1 MISSNVQHCSY
12 DLRAVIMYTVVN
24 RSGYRLLLHYC
35 LFHMCC
41 TCTMYTHEIS
51 VYIIHV
57 CVHTIVSLFST
68 DPTLTHANIST
79 VTATVPLE
87 DDELGGRVLGVPESK
102 CKEIHQQSSTAA
114 EEKERLIHHY
124 LNISPY
130 ASWSHLAGGLYCRQ
144 NHDALSAVRR
154 FIKTEPGEFM
164 CILVYVCLCIVVQK
178 TVGHTVH
185 EHVSLSHVNAHTVYI
200 CLKFFTY
207 QGFIKEK
214 VYLASSL

>member
-1 MISSNVQHCSY
+1 
-12 DLRAVIMYTVVN
+12 
-24 RSGYRLLLHYC
+24 
-35 LFHMCC
+35 
-41 TCTMYTHEIS
+41 MYTHEIS

-57 CVHTIVSLFST
+57 CVHTIMSLVST

-87 DDELGGRVLGVPESK
+87 DDELGFWVLRVPEDK
-102 CKEIHQQSSTAA
+102 YKEIHQQSSTAT
-114 EEKERLIHHY
+114 EERENLIHFY
-124 LNISPY
+124 LNNSPY
-130 ASWSHLAGGLYCRQ
+130 ASWSHLAGKLYSRQ
-144 NHDALSAVRR
+144 HHDALSAVRR

-164 CILVYVCLCIVVQK
+164 CILVYVCLCVVVQR

-185 EHVSLSHVNAHTVYI
+185 EHVSLSHMNAHTLCI

-214 VYLASSL
+214 VCVASSL

>member
-1 MISSNVQHCSY
+1 
-12 DLRAVIMYTVVN
+12 MY
-24 RSGYRLLLHYC
+24 RG
-35 LFHMCC
+35 
-41 TCTMYTHEIS
+41 
-51 VYIIHV
+51 V

-87 DDELGGRVLGVPESK
+87 HDELGLTVLGVPERK
-102 CKEIHQQSSTAA
+102 CKEIYRQSSTAV
-114 EEKERLIHHY
+114 EERERLIHFY

-130 ASWSHLAGGLYCRQ
+130 ASWSHLAGRLYRTQ
-144 NHDALSAVRR
+144 HHDALSAVRR

-164 CILVYVCLCIVVQK
+164 CILVYVCLCIVVQR

-185 EHVSLSHVNAHTVYI
+185 EHVSLSHVNARTVYI

-214 VYLASSL
+214 VCVASSLYTYFGC

>member
-1 MISSNVQHCSY
+1 
-12 DLRAVIMYTVVN
+12 MYTVVN

-35 LFHMCC
+35 SYHMYC

-87 DDELGGRVLGVPESK
+87 DNILGIWVLGVPAIM
-102 CKEIHQQSSTAA
+102 IHQQSSTAS
-114 EEKERLIHHY
+114 EEREKLIHYY
-124 LNISPY
+124 LAYSPY
-130 ASWSHLAGGLYCRQ
+130 ASWSHLAGRLYCRQ

-164 CILVYVCLCIVVQK
+164 CILVYV
-178 TVGHTVH
+178 
-185 EHVSLSHVNAHTVYI
+185 HVYSSTALYMYI
-200 CLKFFTY
+200 
-207 QGFIKEK
+207 
-214 VYLASSL
+214 